1 MEKKET
7 HPKRK
12 VVVGIEREKSQY
24 QQSLQSPTEPHS
36 LNLALIHISI
46 VRCLLRRYI
55 TQPASFPLLHSI
67 QHVNKAI
74 HKFEM
79 YCPCYTIL
87 IGVFR

>member
-36 LNLALIHISI
+36 LTLALIHIPI

-55 TQPASFPLLHSI
+55 TQPASSPLLHSI
-67 QHVNKAI
+67 HHVNKAI

-79 YCPCYTIL
+79 YFLFYTIL